1 MSEDTQMA
9 TAQVS
14 LEAEFDDQNFGH
26 VSVESDTHSSSDT
39 TNSQADEPTGIDAGP
54 RGGLPAE
61 ISNETFDRLLDEMGP
76 GELNELTTR
85 IANGSIKIVEA
96 SPSATA
102 PTESHHAPPAQ
113 AIADDPAESHSPT
126 RARIRVESEEDR
138 LAVQYMK
145 ENPGVG
151 LRAALA
157 HVAKN
162 TETVADDFEDPPPVP
177 VTPPGN
183 TSIPQSLPDDIPAAS
198 LDEAEAMILD
208 LEEKWIEADE
218 VYDDPLKNSI
228 RRQILALQ
236 KAKPQIAAYEQRQ
249 QADAQR
255 AYDQAFNKAQAE
267 AAAVYP
273 DLRAEQWET
282 TELGKVIVAIDNEM
296 RTVDPD
302 LWSDPSKMVAI
313 AKMAARRL
321 GIAPGDSLEP
331 TSPSGRPL
339 TTAPVT
345 PPRNPSATGVQSSP
359 TARTAPPQQA
369 GSRAA
374 EEIEQIQDANQMR
387 AFLARLGVR

>member
-1 MSEDTQMA
+1 MSDDTQMA
-9 TAQVS
+9 TAEVS
-14 LEAEFDDQNFGH
+14 LEAEFDDQNYGH

-39 TNSQADEPTGIDAGP
+39 TNSHADEPTGYDAGP

-61 ISNETFDRLLDEMGP
+61 ISNENFDRMLDEMGP

-96 SPSATA
+96 SPSTSA
-102 PTESHHAPPAQ
+102 PMESYHAPPSQ
-113 AIADDPAESHSPT
+113 AGAEDPAESHSPT

-138 LAVQYMK
+138 LAVQFMK

-162 TETVADDFEDPPPVP
+162 AETVADDFEDPPPVP
-177 VTPPGN
+177 VQPSGN
-183 TSIPQSLPDDIPAAS
+183 TSIPQPLPDDIPAVS
-198 LDEAEAMILD
+198 LSEAEAMILD
-208 LEEKWIEADE
+208 LEEQKIEADS
-218 VYDDPLKNSI
+218 VYDDEKKNDLA
-228 RRQILALQ
+228 RQILALR
-236 KAKPQIAAYEQRQ
+236 KAMPKIAAYQ
-249 QADAQR
+249 QYCQD
-255 AYDQAFNKAQAE
+255 AYDQAFNEAQVVAAE
-267 AAAVYP
+267 MYP
-273 DLRAEQWET
+273 DLRASQWESS
-282 TELGKVIVAIDNEM
+282 ELGKTIIAIDNEM
-296 RTVDPD
+296 RAIDPD
-302 LWSDPSKMVAI
+302 LWSDPSKMVTI

-339 TTAPVT
+339 NAPVN
-345 PPRNPSATGVQSSP
+345 PRNPSATGVQSSP

-374 EEIEQIQDANQMR
+374 EEIEQIETANEMR
-387 AFLARLGVR
+387 AYLARLGVR